1 MVTNIIDKFVEI
13 AQSSSD
19 RHAIYNQDDV
29 YTYGQLLTA
38 AQAVALNVQQNTDCK
53 RVGLLAP
60 TAADFVVG
68 YFGILLA
75 DKTPVPLNFLLDA
88 ESLDFVAGDAG
99 FDMVLASRSL
109 QPLADAITARCIYI
123 DQQPDDAT
131 ASLAPMTRGD
141 DDEATVLYT
150 SGSTG
155 LPKGVILTHR
165 NLLRNFE
172 SSCEHIDLDG
182 EDVVLGMLPLFHSF
196 GIMTS
201 VLMPLL
207 LGCSVVYMA
216 RFSPGK
222 FFKAIEKYRVT
233 LCFGVASMIRVLV
246 RAGGKNKSDLSSL
259 RSVFAGGESLGQVVC
274 EQFEGLFGAQLLEG
288 YGLTETSPV
297 VAFNQPQ
304 RNRRGSV
311 GRLLNWVEA
320 LVVDDSGQPV
330 ASGEEGELWLKG
342 DCVTQGYHN
351 RPDEMSVAFAPD
363 HWFKTGDLVRIDSD
377 GHLWI
382 TGRKKDL
389 IISAGENIS
398 PAEIEGVLREHPVV
412 QEAAVIGIPDASRGE
427 IPKAFV
433 TTEAGAEVT
442 ASELGEFCSQHLPRH
457 KTPASFEFIPEMPHG
472 PTGKIDK
479 RQLQ

>member
-1 MVTNIIDKFVEI
+1 M
-13 AQSSSD
+13 
-19 RHAIYNQDDV
+19 
-29 YTYGQLLTA
+29 
-38 AQAVALNVQQNTDCK
+38 

-60 TAADFVVG
+60 TSAGFVAG

-75 DKTPVPLNFLLDA
+75 DRTPVPLNFLQDA
-88 ESLDFVAGDAG
+88 ASLEFVAGDAG
-99 FDMVLASRSL
+99 FDTVVAARSL
-109 QPLADAITARCIYI
+109 DRLVSDMGTKHLFIGESACPVGLPLGRAVRD
-123 DQQPDDAT
+123 
-131 ASLAPMTRGD
+131 G

-155 LPKGVILTHR
+155 RPKGVVLTHR

-182 EDVVLGMLPLFHSF
+182 DDVVLGMLPLFHSF

-207 LGCSVVYMA
+207 LGCRVVYMG

-222 FFKAIEKYRVT
+222 FFRAVGRYGVT
-233 LCFGVASMIRVLV
+233 RCFAVASMVRVLV
-246 RAGGKNKSDLSSL
+246 RAGRNKNADLSSL
-259 RSVFAGGESLGQVVC
+259 RSAFAGGEALGEAVC
-274 EQFEGLFGAQLLEG
+274 EQFEELFGTPLLEG

-297 VAFNQPQ
+297 VAFNQPG

-311 GRLLNWVEA
+311 GKMLSWVEA
-320 LVVDDSGQPV
+320 MVVDDSGRPV
-330 ASGEEGELWLKG
+330 TSGDEGELWVRG
-342 DCVTQGYHN
+342 ECVTRGYQN
-351 RPDEMSVAFAPD
+351 RPDETAAAFAPGQ
-363 HWFKTGDLVRIDSD
+363 WLQTGDIVRIDSD

-398 PAEIEGVLREHPVV
+398 PGEIENVLREHAAV
-412 QEAAVIGIPDASRGE
+412 QEAAVVGVADARRGE
-427 IPKAFV
+427 APKAFISL
-433 TTEAGAEVT
+433 TPGGEASVN
-442 ASELGEFCSQHLPRH
+442 ELAEFCRRRLPRH
-457 KTPASFEFIPEMPHG
+457 KIPAAFEFLSELPHG

-479 RQLQ
+479 RCLR